1 MREAAAAVKMTFFT
15 KAHEPVND
23 YMTADWVDSIL
34 VSVEIYVGKVIKPN
48 RNTSGE
54 FNLFNFYEYV
64 DLMTSTGRV
73 FVTINHYIKNLKA
86 FNRFKI
92 ICKGGISTFR

>member
-1 MREAAAAVKMTFFT
+1 MTFFT
-15 KAHEPVND
+15 KVHEPVNGN
-23 YMTADWVDSIL
+23 MTAKVDSIL
-34 VSVEIYVGKVIKPN
+34 VSVEIYVGKVIKPD

-73 FVTINHYIKNLKA
+73 FLTINHYIKKA

-92 ICKGGISTFR
+92 ICKGGISNFR

>member
-1 MREAAAAVKMTFFT
+1 MREAAAAVKMTIFT
-15 KAHEPVND
+15 KAHEPVNGN
-23 YMTADWVDSIL
+23 MTAEVVSIL

-64 DLMTSTGRV
+64 DLMTSAGRV
-73 FVTINHYIKNLKA
+73 FLTINHYIKNLKA